1 MARVTPRPPP
11 TQTLVLSCL
20 NQRCPGCEGPL
31 WFAYENFRKITT
43 LDAVLGLTLQIRRC
57 VNPVCEWYHRPYRP
71 ESEGRLALPH
81 HEFGLDVIAWIGAQR
96 YQDCC
101 SLPEIHRE
109 LQAQGV
115 VIAARTV
122 DHLLARYEELV
133 SVALEAPA
141 RRAALHQQGR
151 LILALD
157 GLQPDK
163 GHEVLWVVREVLSG
177 EILVARS
184 LLASGQEDLSRL
196 LREALVGLEGVPVK
210 AVISDGQ
217 LAVRQAVAQVLP
229 GVPHQLC
236 QFHYLREAGRPIW
249 EADRHAQKELRKRV
263 RSVRVIERQ
272 VEDRTD
278 PEAEVI
284 RGYCAAVRGAL
295 SDTGHPPLAAGGLQ
309 LQQRL
314 TTIEASL
321 NRAASKGG
329 ASALEPVAAVLTA
342 RPGSDGAAVA
352 RTRDCP
358 WLVRR
363 SRTHFSQPRRH

>member
-43 LDAVLGLTLQIRRC
+43 LDAVLGLALQIRRC
-57 VNPVCEWYHRPYRP
+57 VNPTCEFYHQPYRP
-71 ESEGRLALPH
+71 EQEGRLALPH

-109 LQAQGV
+109 LQVQGV

-141 RRAALHQQGR
+141 RRAALRQQGR

-177 EILVARS
+177 EILAARS
-184 LLASGQEDLSRL
+184 LLTSGQAELSSL
-196 LREALVGLEGVPVK
+196 LRAALVGLEGIPIQG
-210 AVISDGQ
+210 VISDGQ

-229 GVPHQLC
+229 GVLHQLC
-236 QFHYLREAGRPIW
+236 QFHYLREAGQPIW
-249 EADRHAQKELRKRV
+249 EANRHAQKELRKRV
-263 RSVRVIERQ
+263 RDVRVIERQ
-272 VEDRTD
+272 VEERTD
-278 PEAEVI
+278 PEAEI
-284 RGYCAAVRGAL
+284 TRGYCAAVRGAL
-295 SDTGHPPLAAGGLQ
+295 SDPGQPPLEAGGLQ
-309 LQQRL
+309 LQTRL
-314 TTIEASL
+314 SLIEASL
-321 NRAASKGG
+321 NRVALKKGG
-329 ASALEPVAAVLTA
+329 PH
-342 RPGSDGAAVA
+342 P
-352 RTRDCP
+352 
-358 WLVRR
+358 
-363 SRTHFSQPRRH
+363 

>member
-1 MARVTPRPPP
+1 MARITPRPPP

-20 NQRCPGCEGPL
+20 NHRCPVCEGPL
-31 WFAYENFRKITT
+31 WFAYENFRKVTT

-57 VNPVCEWYHRPYRP
+57 VNPVCEFYHQPYRP
-71 ESEGRLALPH
+71 EREGRLALPH

-96 YQDCC
+96 YQACC
-101 SLPEIHRE
+101 SVPEIHRD

-115 VIAARTV
+115 IVAARTV
-122 DHLLARYEELV
+122 DYLLARYDELV
-133 SVALEAPA
+133 SVALEAPE
-141 RRAALHQQGR
+141 RRVALRQQGR

-177 EILVARS
+177 EILIARS
-184 LLASGQEDLSRL
+184 LLVSGREELSGL
-196 LREALVGLEGVPVK
+196 LREALVGLEGIPIQG
-210 AVISDGQ
+210 VISDGQ
-217 LAVRQAVAQVLP
+217 HAVRQAVATLLP

-263 RSVRVIERQ
+263 RGIRAIEHQ
-272 VEDRTD
+272 VEERTD

-295 SDTGHPPLAAGGLQ
+295 SETAHPPLEAGGLQ

-321 NRAASKGG
+321 KRQASKGG
-329 ASALEPVAAVLTA
+329 EQ
-342 RPGSDGAAVA
+342 
-352 RTRDCP
+352 
-358 WLVRR
+358 R
-363 SRTHFSQPRRH
+363 S

>member
-1 MARVTPRPPP
+1 MARITPRPPP

-57 VNPVCEWYHRPYRP
+57 VNPACEFYHRPYRP

-96 YQDCC
+96 YQACC
-101 SLPEIHRE
+101 SLPEIHRD

-115 VIAARTV
+115 VVAARTV
-122 DHLLARYEELV
+122 DYLLARYEELI
-133 SVALEAPA
+133 SVWLETPA
-141 RRAALHQQGR
+141 RRAALRQQGR

-177 EILVARS
+177 EILIARS
-184 LLASGQEDLSRL
+184 LLVSGREELSGL
-196 LREALVGLEGVPVK
+196 LREALVGLEGIPIQG
-210 AVISDGQ
+210 VISDGQ
-217 LAVRQAVAQVLP
+217 HAVRQAVATLLP

-236 QFHYLREAGRPIW
+236 QFHYLREAGRPSW

-263 RSVRVIERQ
+263 RGIRAIEHH
-272 VEDRTD
+272 VEERTD

-295 SDTGHPPLAAGGLQ
+295 SNTGHPPLEAGGLQ
-309 LQQRL
+309 LQQHL
-314 TTIEASL
+314 TLIEASL
-321 NRAASKGG
+321 KRQTAKGG
-329 ASALEPVAAVLTA
+329 DP
-342 RPGSDGAAVA
+342 RP
-352 RTRDCP
+352 
-358 WLVRR
+358 
-363 SRTHFSQPRRH
+363 

>member
-20 NQRCPGCEGPL
+20 KQRCPACEGPL

-43 LDAVLGLTLQIRRC
+43 LDAVIGVTLQVRRC
-57 VNPVCEWYHRPYRP
+57 VNPACGWYHRPYRP

-81 HEFGLDVIAWIGAQR
+81 HEFGLDVIAWVGAQR
-96 YQDCC
+96 YQAYC
-101 SLPEIHRE
+101 SLPEIHRD

-115 VIAARTV
+115 VIAARTI

-133 SVALEAPA
+133 SVALEDPA
-141 RRAALHQQGR
+141 RRAALRQQGY

-163 GHEVLWVVREVLSG
+163 GQEVLWVVREVLSG
-177 EILVARS
+177 DILVARS
-184 LLASGQEDLSRL
+184 LLASGQEDLSGL
-196 LREALVGLEGVPVK
+196 LRAALVGLEGIPVK
-210 AVISDGQ
+210 GVISDGQ
-217 LAVRQAVAQVLP
+217 LAVRPAVAQVLP

-263 RSVRVIERQ
+263 RGVRAIERQ
-272 VEDRTD
+272 VEERTD
-278 PEAEVI
+278 PEAAITRE
-284 RGYCAAVRGAL
+284 YCAAVRGAL
-295 SDTGHPPLAAGGLQ
+295 SDTGQPPLEAGGLQ

-314 TTIEASL
+314 SLIETSL
-321 NRAASKGG
+321 NRVAPKGG
-329 ASALEPVAAVLTA
+329 DPSL
-342 RPGSDGAAVA
+342 
-352 RTRDCP
+352 
-358 WLVRR
+358 
-363 SRTHFSQPRRH
+363 